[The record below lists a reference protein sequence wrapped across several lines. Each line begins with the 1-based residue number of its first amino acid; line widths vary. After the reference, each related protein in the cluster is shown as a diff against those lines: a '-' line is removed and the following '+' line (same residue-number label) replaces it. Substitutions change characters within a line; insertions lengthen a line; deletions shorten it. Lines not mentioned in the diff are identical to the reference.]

1 LILRQVSEGIRFQ
14 CLEDIRQFQ
23 RYLEKIQIERMT
35 FQRVNS
41 VVNYRHSTRRVRINQ
56 LGKLGLTQ
64 QQIANETGYSLST
77 VKREIYAIRENLEYE

>member
-1 LILRQVSEGIRFQ
+1 MILRQVSEGIRFQ
-14 CLEDIRQFQ
+14 CLEDIRQYQ
-23 RYLEKIQIERMT
+23 KYQDKLRIENMT

-41 VVNYRHSTRRVRINQ
+41 VVKYRHSTRRVRINQ

-77 VKREIYAIRENLEYE
+77 VKREIKAIRVDLE

>member
-1 LILRQVSEGIRFQ
+1 MILQQVSKGIRLQ
-14 CLEDIRQFQ
+14 CLEDIAQFQ
-23 RYLEKIQIERMT
+23 RYLEKIQIEKMT

-41 VVNYRHSTRRVRINQ
+41 VVKYRHSTRRVRINQ

-77 VKREIYAIRENLEYE
+77 VKREIYAIRENLEYG